1 MLEPAPIWPVG
12 RGYAVRP
19 ARAGDHRLFP
29 ARPDF
34 EAEHRAAGEPL
45 ECGLPPGG
53 WTLLRNERPIGIG
66 WLASWEP
73 GLFHCWAFL
82 SDLSRRD
89 WAYAAAATAR
99 ALAHAEAR
107 LGARR
112 IETLVALNNAAAL
125 RFAERL
131 GFARGDEGSNGYRLM
146 VREA

>member
-1 MLEPAPIWPVG
+1 MLDPVPTWPAG

-19 ARAGDHRLFP
+19 ARPGDHRLFP

-45 ECGLPPGG
+45 DAGLPPGG
-53 WTLLRNERPIGIG
+53 WTLLRNGRPIGMG
-66 WLASWEP
+66 WLSSREP
-73 GLFHCWAFL
+73 GLFHCYAFL

-99 ALAHAEAR
+99 ALAHAEAHR
-107 LGARR
+107 GARR
-112 IETLVALNNAAAL
+112 IEALVALNNAPAV

-131 GFARGDEGSNGYRLM
+131 GFARGPTGRDGYRLM
-146 VREA
+146 VREG